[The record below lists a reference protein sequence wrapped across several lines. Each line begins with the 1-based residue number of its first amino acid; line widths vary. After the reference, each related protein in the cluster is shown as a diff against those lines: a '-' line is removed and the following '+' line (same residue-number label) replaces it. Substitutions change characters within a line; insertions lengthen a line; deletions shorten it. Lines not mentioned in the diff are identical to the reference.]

1 MRGKVIY
8 ILTCVV
14 SVLLCCGCSD
24 EQVLNSNEPVLDPY
38 EKEVKQVEDDQ
49 VPLSFTPSV
58 GTYSNEEEEATTRAD
73 RNYLTN
79 VSSTATNYN
88 SFPYFEST
96 DPNDLSIGT
105 GSHVGALSPYLD
117 YRKGSF
123 ANNSYIVGI
132 YGFYDHNWS
141 TDTSIPW
148 STLKDDSNLT
158 ANFMTNQPLLH
169 TDASTWEYSPLRYWP
184 NSKMSEGSTDATPVK
199 VTFVSYY
206 PFQDFKRGD
215 PQGSLTDKEY
225 YVTQSPY
232 PYYRCGQTIDEVKY
246 ADLTCIEPPAKGATG
261 KDAYT
266 FTFTQKEKP
275 EEQIDFLL
283 GIDAD
288 KTKQPVTE
296 ATTKANGIN
305 LNLHHTLCAVIFEIK
320 ALTGAIPSGFEI
332 TINSLKL
339 EGLYG
344 KGKVRPITD
353 PPYIEWSDLENG
365 DSSYTLEFTGAEEDF
380 HSSVTGITK
389 PVFGPNPSN
398 EVRLS
403 QGTIYENVK
412 GKSRG
417 TYDKSDDKWVPNA
430 RGMKFLMLVIPQK
443 VTERDAYLVI
453 NYDMSYSTTDP
464 NTPNI
469 VYKNCEEKIKLY
481 DDKKLKGNTDQLFN
495 AGKTIIFNVQI
506 RSPKE
511 ILMDVA
517 VEEDWGDDLRRDVTL
532 PEPGDLSLEEFSFNP
547 TRYTVTS
554 SDLETVNAGKPTL
567 LHTKNAQSLTV
578 EYSST
583 DPTVATI
590 NATTGAFESI
600 GVNGETTIVAKIT
613 GMSAPYDVYN
623 GKSVSYTL
631 VVDKPRA
638 VISNAELSYPVE
650 TFTVTKDKIIL
661 PTLTNTKDLPIT
673 FSSSDKTVAT
683 VRKQTGVVTIVANG
697 IAVISATF
705 AGDKDYAA
713 KTVSYTLTVNKPV
726 FKYSTRFYTVSSVA
740 DEATLPT
747 LSHESIADGDITYT
761 SSNTSVATVAADG
774 TVTVV
779 DNGVTNIVAT
789 FAGNTDFNAKTA
801 VYTLTVNKP

>member
-1 MRGKVIY
+1 M
-8 ILTCVV
+8 
-14 SVLLCCGCSD
+14 
-24 EQVLNSNEPVLDPY
+24 
-38 EKEVKQVEDDQ
+38 
-49 VPLSFTPSV
+49 
-58 GTYSNEEEEATTRAD
+58 
-73 RNYLTN
+73 
-79 VSSTATNYN
+79 
-88 SFPYFEST
+88 
-96 DPNDLSIGT
+96 
-105 GSHVGALSPYLD
+105 
-117 YRKGSF
+117 
-123 ANNSYIVGI
+123 
-132 YGFYDHNWS
+132 
-141 TDTSIPW
+141 
-148 STLKDDSNLT
+148 
-158 ANFMTNQPLLH
+158 
-169 TDASTWEYSPLRYWP
+169 
-184 NSKMSEGSTDATPVK
+184 TDATNP
-199 VTFVSYY
+199 
-206 PFQDFKRGD
+206 
-215 PQGSLTDKEY
+215 
-225 YVTQSPY
+225 
-232 PYYRCGQTIDEVKY
+232 
-246 ADLTCIEPPAKGATG
+246 
-261 KDAYT
+261 
-266 FTFTQKEKP
+266 
-275 EEQIDFLL
+275 
-283 GIDAD
+283 
-288 KTKQPVTE
+288 
-296 ATTKANGIN
+296 ANGIS

-320 ALTGAIPSGFEI
+320 ALQGAIPSGFEI

-344 KGKVRPITD
+344 KGKVRPTTAS
-353 PPYIEWSDLENG
+353 PWVEWSDLENG

-389 PVFGPNPSN
+389 PVFGPNPSG

-412 GKSRG
+412 GKSKG
-417 TYDKSDDKWVPNA
+417 TLYNRSDWVSNA

-453 NYDMSYSTTDP
+453 NYDMSYTTTDP

-481 DDKKLKGNTDQLFN
+481 DDKKTKGNTDQLFN

-506 RSPKE
+506 LGPEK
-511 ILMDVA
+511 IDMDVA
-517 VEEDWGDDLRRDVTL
+517 IENDWGDDLRRDVTL

-567 LHTKNAQSLTV
+567 LHTKNAMPLTV

-600 GVNGETTIVAKIT
+600 GVNGETTIVARIT

-631 VVDKPRA
+631 VVDKPA
-638 VISNAELSYPVE
+638 ATISDAELSFSAATY
-650 TFTVTKDKIIL
+650 TVTTDKPTL
-661 PTLTNTKDLPIT
+661 PTLTNTKDVPVT
-673 FSSSDKTVAT
+673 YSSSDKTVAT

-697 IAVISATF
+697 TAVITATF

-726 FKYSTRFYTVSSVA
+726 FKYSERFYTVSSAA

-747 LSHESIADGDITYT
+747 LSHESIDNGAITYT
-761 SSNTSVATVAADG
+761 STNTSVATVTPDG

-779 DNGVTNIVAT
+779 GNGVTNIVAT

-801 VYTLTVNKP
+801 VYTLTVDKP